1 MQIYTSNNSSF
12 PDQVVPDAEKQTW
25 EYGLKV
31 AKAIEGEW
39 FSNEMNNGYRF
50 DSTYTNFHNL
60 RLYARGEQSVQ
71 KYKDELS
78 IDGDLSYLNLDW
90 KPVPVLAK
98 FVDIVVNGMSQRSYE
113 VKTMAQDP
121 ESVKKRTEYAQ
132 RIIEDIQLQQFDAQV
147 QQEFG
152 VDLSQ
157 SKKDENSPQS
167 LDELP
172 AHMQLNYKQSIE
184 IAEEE
189 LINQVLD
196 KNKYHLIRKRLNY
209 DLAVLGIAATKTTF
223 NRSNGIVTEYV
234 DPARIVYSYTE
245 DPNFEDI
252 YYVGEIRNLSLVEI
266 KKQFPYLTAEELKKM
281 QQYQGNKNFARNWNG
296 RTNDQSIQ
304 VLFFEWKTYANQV
317 WKIKETPNGLEKALE
332 KGDTFNPPET
342 ENFKKAF
349 RAIEVLY
356 SGAKILGY
364 ENMLEWKLAENMTK
378 PFGDTVKVNM
388 SYNIC
393 APRMYR
399 GRIESIVSRT
409 TGFADMINI
418 TSLKLQQVI
427 SRMVPDGVY
436 LDVDG
441 LAEVDL
447 GNGTNY
453 NPREALNMYFQT
465 GSVVGR
471 SLTQDGEMNRGKVPI
486 QELQSSSGGA
496 KIQALISTYQYY
508 LQMIRDVTGLNE
520 ARDASTPDKNALV
533 GLQKLAAANSNVATR
548 HILQASLYL
557 TLKTCENIA
566 LRATDALMFPLTRMA
581 LQNSV
586 STFNVATLD
595 EIKDANLHDFGIFI
609 ELEPDDEEKAQSEQ
623 NIQVALQTQSIDL
636 EDAIDIRNI
645 SNLKLANELLKKRRK
660 QKQARDQ
667 QMQQANIQAQ
677 AQANQETAEKAAL
690 YEVQKQQAM
699 ADTQLQIE
707 KGKSEFQ
714 IQQMQVDGKIKKE
727 LMAQQFGY
735 DQQLKTMD
743 LQQMSRKEK
752 DIEDRKD
759 ERTRIQATQQ
769 SKLIDQRKND
779 LLPTDFET
787 SIPENLGGAE
797 PPLPPPPG
805 MTSGQ
810 GEVEL
815 QPE

>member
-1 MQIYTSNNSSF
+1 
-12 PDQVVPDAEKQTW
+12 
-25 EYGLKV
+25 
-31 AKAIEGEW
+31 
-39 FSNEMNNGYRF
+39 
-50 DSTYTNFHNL
+50 
-60 RLYARGEQSVQ
+60 
-71 KYKDELS
+71 
-78 IDGDLSYLNLDW
+78 
-90 KPVPVLAK
+90 
-98 FVDIVVNGMSQRSYE
+98 
-113 VKTMAQDP
+113 
-121 ESVKKRTEYAQ
+121 
-132 RIIEDIQLQQFDAQV
+132 
-147 QQEFG
+147 
-152 VDLSQ
+152 
-157 SKKDENSPQS
+157 
-167 LDELP
+167 
-172 AHMQLNYKQSIE
+172 
-184 IAEEE
+184 
-189 LINQVLD
+189 
-196 KNKYHLIRKRLNY
+196 
-209 DLAVLGIAATKTTF
+209 
-223 NRSNGIVTEYV
+223 
-234 DPARIVYSYTE
+234 
-245 DPNFEDI
+245 
-252 YYVGEIRNLSLVEI
+252 
-266 KKQFPYLTAEELKKM
+266 M

-364 ENMLEWKLAENMTK
+364 ENMLEWKLAENMTR
-378 PFGDTVKVNM
+378 PFSDTVKVNM

-533 GLQKLAAANSNVATR
+533 GLQKLAAANSNTATR

-609 ELEPDDEEKAQSEQ
+609 ELEPDDEEKAQLEQ

-752 DIEDRKD
+752 EIEDRKD